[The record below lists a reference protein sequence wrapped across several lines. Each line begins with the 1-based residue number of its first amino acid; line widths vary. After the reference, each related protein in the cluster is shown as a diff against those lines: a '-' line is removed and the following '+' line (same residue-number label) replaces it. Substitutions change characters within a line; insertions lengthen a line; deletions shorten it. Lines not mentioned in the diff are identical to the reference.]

1 MVENEFAYAEGKIP
15 QRTGIGKLWM
25 AWSFWRAAKQRDRIL
40 TKHKVERSLNAPVTQ
55 VETKKNHT
63 SKVGLL

>member
-40 TKHKVERSLNAPVTQ
+40 TKHKVER
-55 VETKKNHT
+55 ED
-63 SKVGLL
+63 